1 MKDSITCING
11 HRIFANIL
19 CLQSFPCKVVIENRD
34 SNSIFI
40 IFYLNPTISFSCLKA
55 WVDVSWVGAYL
66 CFFSASKKSNK

>member
-1 MKDSITCING
+1 MVSSLVSMVIA
-11 HRIFANIL
+11 F
-19 CLQSFPCKVVIENRD
+19 LQSFRTCDHFRIRYFIENRD

-40 IFYLNPTISFSCLKA
+40 IFYLNLTIWFSCLKA